1 MRKVS
6 PVALGLMLALGGVS
20 LGVSA
25 PAVYA
30 KAKAPTAPQ
39 AKPSAGFLGPVQ
51 KLQEAVNKKDIA
63 AAQAALPA
71 AQAAAKTPDDAYFL
85 NSMKLNLSIL
95 ANDAV
100 MQGEALKGMLDSG
113 FVPPE
118 QQGQF
123 SAILASRAYDA
134 KDYDTALSYGE
145 KAAALNYKPE
155 EVNVVLAQAIW
166 AKGKGNPSEIARG
179 LDYFRKAID
188 ARKAAGQ
195 PVDPSWYQMGV
206 QQASRANLPQIKDW
220 ATMAYDARPTG
231 DALRTLLRI
240 YQRENPA
247 MTSRENLDLLR
258 LMQYSGGLGVKGDFL
273 EYAEMA
279 FKGGIY
285 GEVKSVIDAGRS
297 ARDARSNFY
306 LTSVDGNDTYT
317 IASQKIAADKA
328 TLAGAAA
335 DAAKAATGKVAAA
348 TADAYMGYGDNAKA
362 ISLYEMA
369 LQKGG
374 AGVDV
379 AEVNT
384 RLGIAQARAGN
395 TEAAKASFAKVT
407 GGARGAIAQYWLK
420 WLNRTPAA

>member
-6 PVALGLMLALGGVS
+6 SVALGLMLALGGVS

-25 PAVYA
+25 PVAIA
-30 KAKAPTAPQ
+30 KEKAPKAPQ

-51 KLQEAVNKKDIA
+51 KLQEAINKKDVA
-63 AAQAALPA
+63 AAQAALPI
-71 AQAAAKTPDDAYFL
+71 AQAAAKTPDDSYFL

-95 ANDAV
+95 TNDGA
-100 MQGEALKGMLDSG
+100 MQGEALKGMLESG
-113 FVPPE
+113 FVPVE

-123 SAILASRAYDA
+123 SAILASRAFDA

-155 EVNVVLAQAIW
+155 EVNVVIAQAIW
-166 AKGKGNPSEIARG
+166 GKGKGNPAEIARG
-179 LDYFRKAID
+179 LDYFKKAIE

-195 PVDPSWYQMGV
+195 TVEPSWYQMGV
-206 QQASRANLPQIKDW
+206 QQASSANLPQIKDW
-220 ATMAYDARPTG
+220 AAMAYQAKPSG
-231 DALRTLLRI
+231 ENLRTLLRI
-240 YQRENPA
+240 FQRDNPT

-258 LMQYSGGLGVKGDFL
+258 LMQYSGGLAIKGDFL

-285 GEVKSVIDAGRS
+285 GEVKSVIDTGRTT
-297 ARDARSNFY
+297 RDARTNFY
-306 LTSVDGNDTYT
+306 LTSADGVENYT
-317 IASQKIAADKA
+317 VASGKIAADKA
-328 TLAGAAA
+328 SLGVAAA
-335 DAAKAATGKVAAA
+335 DSAKSASGKIAAA

-374 AGVDV
+374 VDA

-395 TEAAKASFAKVT
+395 IEAAKASFAKVT
-407 GGARGAIAQYWLK
+407 GGTRGAIAQHWLS
-420 WLNRTPAA
+420 WLNRAPAA